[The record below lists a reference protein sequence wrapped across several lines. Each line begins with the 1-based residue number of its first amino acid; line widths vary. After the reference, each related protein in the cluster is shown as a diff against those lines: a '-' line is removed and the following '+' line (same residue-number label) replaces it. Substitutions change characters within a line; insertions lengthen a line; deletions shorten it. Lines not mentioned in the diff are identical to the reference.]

1 MRIKYNGERQMTYI
15 PFLNTPPAVAATL
28 LMRHPSGDVTY
39 QRHFSGAVRILYR
52 YKRQPLIKG
61 TLSQ

>member
-15 PFLNTPPAVAATL
+15 PFLDTPPAVAATL
-28 LMRHPSGDVTY
+28 LMRHPSGAITY

-52 YKRQPLIKG
+52 YKRLPYIVGK
-61 TLSQ
+61 LSQ